1 MQIISEIQA
10 ILTCFNTTNNLNL
23 AVDTIRADFMPKNA
37 YRSSTKMNAFLSLPK
52 AYKLQWHKL
61 KKSDFNYVKLKKYL
75 NKDELKSV
83 YQLEN
88 ERIYY
93 YYKQSQDKVK
103 PTASLVIYGL
113 KQYHHKP
120 TNPNLILELLNLVG
134 NISSL
139 DLCFDSE
146 TPFNLRALETKFKIQ
161 TYQETTHYINETGI
175 YSIPHICI
183 YDKGLK
189 NGLCKPLYRIE
200 AITYING
207 YNIRNRRL
215 ALDTPTERLEMQLLQ
230 AMSDFQDIIRLAMSQ
245 PRTRLSRL
253 HK

>member
-10 ILTCFNTTNNLNL
+10 ILTYFNTTNNLNL

-75 NKDELKSV
+75 SKDELKSV
-83 YQLEN
+83 YQLGN

-175 YSIPHICI
+175 
-183 YDKGLK
+183 
-189 NGLCKPLYRIE
+189 
-200 AITYING
+200 
-207 YNIRNRRL
+207 
-215 ALDTPTERLEMQLLQ
+215 
-230 AMSDFQDIIRLAMSQ
+230 
-245 PRTRLSRL
+245 
-253 HK
+253 